1 MTAERTVA
9 VVGAGPVGLL
19 FALCAI
25 EEGLRPIVLEKRVD
39 GRRGSRAIGVHPPAL
54 AILERLGLGERFLSR
69 GIPVRRGLAFG
80 RRDGLGAVGF
90 DRIPGQHPYVLA
102 IPQEET
108 ESILLEALAER
119 RPDAL
124 REGFELTQVRDGEL
138 ELRDAAGRPQ
148 TLAADAVVACD
159 GKHSVARSR
168 CGIDVSGGAYDG
180 LFAMADFPDTTRFRT
195 DAAVFLNPAGLVES
209 FPLPGGLRRWVVRR
223 FDGAAGEPTAD
234 EIAATIW
241 MRTGFRVPADEA
253 RGVSG
258 FVAEHWLAARLSHGT
273 VALAGDAAH
282 VVSPIGGQ
290 GMNLGW
296 LGAADLA
303 RTLGP
308 VLRAGGDPTDALA
321 ANASRRRS
329 IARVAARRSEL
340 NMWLGRP
347 TKHPQ
352 RRDRLVR
359 ALLAGPCRNVLARSF
374 TMHNLELGV

>member
-25 EEGLRPIVLEKRVD
+25 EEGLRPVVLEKRQD

-54 AILERLGLGERFLSR
+54 AILERLGLAERFLAR

-90 DRIPGQHPYVLA
+90 DRIPGRHRYVLA
-102 IPQEET
+102 IPQEQT
-108 ESILLEALAER
+108 ESILLDALVER
-119 RPDAL
+119 MPDAL
-124 REGFELTQVRDGEL
+124 QEGFELTNVRDGVL
-138 ELRDAAGRPQ
+138 ELRDAAGRSR
-148 TLAADAVVACD
+148 TLLADAIVACD
-159 GKHSVARSR
+159 GKHSIARSA
-168 CGIDVSGGAYDG
+168 CGIDVDGGAYEG
-180 LFAMADFPDTTRFRT
+180 TFAMADFPDTTPFRQ

-209 FPLPGGLRRWVVRR
+209 FPLPGGTRRWVVRR
-223 FDGAAGEPTAD
+223 YAGATGEPTAD

-241 MRTGFRVPADEA
+241 MRTGFHVPAGEA
-253 RGVSG
+253 HGLSG
-258 FVAEHWLAARLSHGT
+258 FVAERWLASRLSHGT
-273 VALAGDAAH
+273 LALAGDAAH

-308 VLRAGGDPTDALA
+308 VLRAGGDPTEALA
-321 ANASRRRS
+321 ANASRRRR
-329 IARVAARRSEL
+329 IARAAARRAEL

-347 TKHPQ
+347 TTRPQ
-352 RRDRLVR
+352 QRDRLVR
-359 ALLAGPCRNVLARSF
+359 ALLGGPCRNALARSF